1 MESKVKSMGHPIH
14 PMLVNFPL
22 GLLITSAAF
31 DIIHLVTGNGYWS
44 GIAFWMI
51 TAGIITGLLA
61 AVVGTIDAL
70 AIPSGTRAK
79 SVSILHGTGN
89 FLILA
94 LFVVSWVLRSNVPV
108 NPPVVAYILSFL
120 GAVLLGGTGWLGG
133 ELTLRLGIGVDE
145 GANLNAPSSLSKLPA
160 SQNITDST
168 ETSPAYMR
176 EGSCYSPIVSGRPR
190 RNNRLLVG
198 IGRTFE
204 PTRSGTGSSAG
215 ASSH

>member
-22 GLLITSAAF
+22 GLLITSAVF

-51 TAGIITGLLA
+51 AAGIITGLLA

-79 SVSILHGTGN
+79 SVSFIHGTGN

-94 LFVVSWVLRSNVPV
+94 LFFASWVLRSSVRV
-108 NPPVVAYILSFL
+108 NPPVIAYILSFL
-120 GAVLLGGTGWLGG
+120 GAALLGVTGWLGG

-160 SQNITDST
+160 SHTVADSST
-168 ETSPAYMR
+168 
-176 EGSCYSPIVSGRPR
+176 VSD
-190 RNNRLLVG
+190 
-198 IGRTFE
+198 
-204 PTRSGTGSSAG
+204 RSILG
-215 ASSH
+215 